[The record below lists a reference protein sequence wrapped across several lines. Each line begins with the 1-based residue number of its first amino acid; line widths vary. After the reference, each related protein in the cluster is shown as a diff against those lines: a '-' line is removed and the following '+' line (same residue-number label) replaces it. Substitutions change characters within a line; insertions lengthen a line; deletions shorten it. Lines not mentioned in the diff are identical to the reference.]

1 MTNKDALDNI
11 YNAFAAAAKKY
22 GSKTA
27 IIYLGTRFSY
37 NRVVKLAER
46 FAFSLRE
53 QGIEENDRIV
63 MYVPNSVQW
72 VIAWLGIQR
81 AGAVVIPITPIYTA
95 HDLKYIAN
103 DSGAKYIVCSDT
115 NYGYVKQVL
124 PETGLEK
131 AIVTRLTD
139 ILPWWKRLFGWAFDK
154 VPKGKVSKDIDT
166 LSFRKMV
173 YSGNSHSVSPPLKTE
188 ETDTAEILY
197 TGGTT
202 KFPKGV
208 PISHGLYVESAMEQ
222 ITICEPLFPPSDNVV
237 IGSSPLFHIL
247 GQTTALSV
255 LLVGGSIILMPRVNL
270 DAIFDS
276 VQRYK
281 AKTLIGVPTL
291 YRMIL
296 EHDRIDLYDLSSLEY
311 CFNGGDVLP
320 VEINQRWRKKFNKPI
335 YQGYGAT
342 ETCGGVSMCPAD
354 EENPLRSIG
363 KTVPSKKIKIV
374 DSETLEPVP
383 LNTPGELLVHSER
396 MVREYW
402 NKPEETAAAFVEMD
416 GLRYYRTA
424 DIVSMDEAGHLYFV
438 DRTVDTIKHKGYRIS
453 SSEIESVLQE
463 HPAVIGSC
471 VVGIPDPRVGE
482 RIKAFVVL
490 KEDVKGITG
499 YDLIKWCREKLV
511 AYKIPQYIEFRD
523 MLPKSKVGKLLR
535 REIRSEE
542 ERRAE
547 G

>member
-1 MTNKDALDNI
+1 MPFNSI
-11 YNAFAAAAKKY
+11 YNTFAAAAAKY

-37 NRVVKLAER
+37 NSVVNLAER
-46 FAFSLRE
+46 FAFSLRAH
-53 QGIEENDRIV
+53 GIEEKDRIV

-103 DSGAKYIVCSDT
+103 DSRAKYIVCSDT
-115 NYGYVKQVL
+115 NYGYVKQVF
-124 PETGLEK
+124 PETGLKK
-131 AIVTRLTD
+131 AIVTKLTD
-139 ILPWWKRLFGWAFDK
+139 ILPWWKRFFGWAFDRVPRGK
-154 VPKGKVSKDIDT
+154 VPKDVDT

-173 YSGNSHSVSPPLKTE
+173 YSGNSHPVFPLLKTE
-188 ETDTAEILY
+188 ETNTAEILY

-208 PISHGLYVESAMEQ
+208 PISHGLYVESALEQ
-222 ITICEPLFPPSDNVV
+222 ITISEPLFPSSENVV
-237 IGSSPLFHIL
+237 VGSSPLFHIL

-255 LLVGGSIILMPRVNL
+255 LLVGGTIILMPKINL
-270 DAIFDS
+270 DAVFDS
-276 VQRYK
+276 VQRFK

-291 YRMIL
+291 YRMVL
-296 EHDRIDLYDLSSLEY
+296 EHDRIDFYDLSSLEY

-320 VEINQRWRKKFNKPI
+320 VEINQRWRKKFDKPI

-354 EENPLRSIG
+354 EENPLKSIG
-363 KTVPSKKIKIV
+363 KIVPSKKIKIV

-402 NKPEETAAAFVEMD
+402 NKSEETEAAFVEID

-424 DIVSMDEAGHLYFV
+424 DIISMDEAGHLYFI

-511 AYKIPQYIEFRD
+511 SYKIPQYIEFRD